1 MAEPVVTRQLKL
13 SPGPPDYFPDWVRSF
28 GGSVPCRKGN
38 PSDESKPH
46 ESKLN
51 SRAMNNLTFP
61 APGVAIQITK
71 GDPFTRPVR
80 RNAGRTCLAANCDF
94 AFFASR
100 NPTRPVLG
108 RMLDVTGAVG
118 QLHRKQFVKSRSDLD
133 ALGFQQHASD
143 IVVLGRVAD
152 EEIHFSHEVLEQ
164 FGGFDQFPRFKR
176 AEQASLAV
184 FFLAGIFSFY

>member
-1 MAEPVVTRQLKL
+1 MQERQPRVT
-13 SPGPPDYFPDWVRSF
+13 
-28 GGSVPCRKGN
+28 N
-38 PSDESKPH
+38 AKPMNL
-46 ESKLN
+46 KLN

-61 APGVAIQITK
+61 APGVAMQTTK
-71 GDPFTRPVR
+71 GDPFTRPLR
-80 RNAGRTCLAANCDF
+80 RNAGRTRLAANCDF

-118 QLHRKQFVKSRSDLD
+118 QLHRKQFVKSRSDLE

-164 FGGFDQFPRFKR
+164 FGGFDQFPRFNR
-176 AEQASLAV
+176 AKQASLAV